1 MSDPTALSHLEG
13 GLCASYDLPGAGL
26 GSPPLHGGLGTAS
39 LHRPARRSREGR
51 YSSLYSHRI
60 MRDIG
65 NLPRLSLIQV
75 LKPLSQ
81 GGGGRRGEGPK
92 QYSLN
97 TESQDG

>member
-13 GLCASYDLPGAGL
+13 GPCASYDLPGAGL
-26 GSPPLHGGLGTAS
+26 GSPPLHGGLGTQPHS
-39 LHRPARRSREGR
+39 TGQPGGPEKEDSP
-51 YSSLYSHRI
+51 SLYSRRI

-81 GGGGRRGEGPK
+81 GKGGK
-92 QYSLN
+92 NAQN
-97 TESQDG
+97 NIV